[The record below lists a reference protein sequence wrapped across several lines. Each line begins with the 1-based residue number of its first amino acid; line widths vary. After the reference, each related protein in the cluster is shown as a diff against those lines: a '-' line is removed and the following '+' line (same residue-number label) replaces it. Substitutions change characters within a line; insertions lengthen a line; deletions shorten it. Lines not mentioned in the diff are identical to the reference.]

1 MISALN
7 EYVYLSCMCRCHT
20 LSDYHIKEIEH
31 TCMYFELSSYTNT
44 KCHGLY
50 KAQQPLTHRI
60 EICAAH
66 TVHYASC
73 EDYINNTTQAD
84 KTPH

>member
-1 MISALN
+1 
-7 EYVYLSCMCRCHT
+7 
-20 LSDYHIKEIEH
+20 
-31 TCMYFELSSYTNT
+31 MYFEQSSYTNT

-50 KAQQPLTHRI
+50 KAQQPLTRRI
-60 EICAAH
+60 KICAAH